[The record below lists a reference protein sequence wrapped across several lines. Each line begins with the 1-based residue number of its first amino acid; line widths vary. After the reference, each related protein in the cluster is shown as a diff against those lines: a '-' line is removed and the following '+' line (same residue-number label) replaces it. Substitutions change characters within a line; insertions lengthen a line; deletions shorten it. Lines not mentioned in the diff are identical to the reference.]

1 MASGWMKAAG
11 AAWRL
16 SQAAGNAAGNAA
28 QSAAAN
34 AANNRVSR
42 GARNGILGPWD
53 PPPPPGA
60 GLHGYWDY
68 RGVARPSDIAP
79 GALDFPLGR
88 YREPRRWTAKY
99 EIGISERIA
108 NEHSLVLGPTRSGK
122 TASIIAPWIYHA
134 IRLGYSVLA
143 VDVKGRDD
151 LIGEVKRYSVHHGS
165 LGAPVLKWD
174 YNDPARSVS
183 WNWISD
189 LRSDA
194 EINAA
199 VEAICGRPN
208 PADPNRFFHQVSMKY
223 LRGLLQLAPTIQ
235 GNVSLAGIVRLLND
249 QRAVSALVAA
259 RPGHPGAGRLS
270 ELCSLSPG
278 EFVKYTAELRTHL
291 ETLDTPGFAQVTK
304 ANNFSFDHLRS
315 SSPLLAI
322 VSVPTADGELGRA
335 AGSLF
340 LGQFVQR
347 ALTGFG
353 THPRPTL
360 LVLDEAARVQDRID
374 LGATLSLVAGAGVSV
389 LLATQ
394 DVTQFEE
401 KSREEIL
408 ANCGTMICLPRVSAD
423 TTGYFIR
430 RIGDMP
436 FTTRSSSTSTG
447 HQTGGNRSWTTS
459 TELASAIG
467 HREISTPPPQLGPRP
482 GFVHSPSLSPRPV
495 IVDLTRQDLL
505 P

>member
-1 MASGWMKAAG
+1 MAQGWMRAAG
-11 AAWRL
+11 TAWRL
-16 SQAAGNAAGNAA
+16 SQAAGNAA

-34 AANNRVSR
+34 AANNHVSR

-53 PPPPPGA
+53 APPPPGV
-60 GLHGYWDY
+60 HGYWDY
-68 RGVARPSDIAP
+68 RGVARPADITP
-79 GALDFPLGR
+79 CTLDFPLGR
-88 YREPRRWTAKY
+88 YREPRRWTARDD
-99 EIGISERIA
+99 IGISERIA

-134 IRLGYSVLA
+134 LRLGYSVLA

-151 LIGEVKRYSVHHGS
+151 LIGEVKRYSTSRGS
-165 LGAPVLKWD
+165 LGAPALKWD

-183 WNWISD
+183 WDWISG

-235 GNVSLAGIVRLLND
+235 GKLALADIVRLLND
-249 QRAVSALVAA
+249 QRALSALVAA
-259 RPGHPGAGRLS
+259 RSGHPGAGRLS
-270 ELCSLSPG
+270 ELCPMAPG
-278 EFVKYTAELRTHL
+278 EFIKYTAELKTHL
-291 ETLDTPGFAQVTK
+291 ETLDMAGFASVTK
-304 ANNFSFDHLRS
+304 TNGFAFDHLRG
-315 SSPLLAI
+315 SSPVLMI
-322 VSVPTADGELGRA
+322 VSAPTSDGELARA
-335 AGSLF
+335 AGTLF

-394 DVTQFEE
+394 DVSQFEA
-401 KSREEIL
+401 KSRDEIL
-408 ANCGTMICLPRVSAD
+408 ANCGTMICLPRVSSE
-423 TTGYFIR
+423 TTDYFIR
-430 RIGDMP
+430 RMGEMP
-436 FTTRSSSTSTG
+436 FTTRSSSTSTDRR
-447 HQTGGNRSWTTS
+447 TGGNRSWTTS
-459 TELASAIG
+459 TELASVIG
-467 HREISTPPPQLGPRP
+467 HREISTPAPQLGPRP
-482 GFVHSPSLSPRPV
+482 AFVHSPSLSPRPIV
-495 IVDLTRQDLL
+495 VDLARQDLV